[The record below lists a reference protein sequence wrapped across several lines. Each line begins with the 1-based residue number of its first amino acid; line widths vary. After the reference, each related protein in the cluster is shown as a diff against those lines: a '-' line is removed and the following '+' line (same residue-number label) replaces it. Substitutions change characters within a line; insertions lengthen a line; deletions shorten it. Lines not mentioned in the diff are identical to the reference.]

1 MSVRIAPSLLSADFS
16 CLASETLEVQE
27 AGADLLHL
35 DLMDGH
41 FVPNLTFGPLVVRWL
56 APHCEIPLDAHL
68 MVTEPD
74 AIITDLAEAGVS
86 RIAVHV
92 EACRHLHRTLTTIR
106 EQNVSA
112 GVALN
117 PTTSLHLLSDTL
129 PVVDFVVIMS
139 VNPGFGGQAFIVEA
153 LDKIRRL
160 RGMLREDSF
169 DITVDGGVD
178 VDNARQLVAA
188 GATTLVAGSSVFGAP
203 DRAAAVHRLRAA
215 AQEGETH

>member
-1 MSVRIAPSLLSADFS
+1 
-16 CLASETLEVQE
+16 
-27 AGADLLHL
+27 
-35 DLMDGH
+35 
-41 FVPNLTFGPLVVRWL
+41 
-56 APHCEIPLDAHL
+56 
-68 MVTEPD
+68 VTEPD
-74 AIITDLAEAGVS
+74 AIITELAEAGVS

-92 EACRHLHRTLTTIR
+92 EACRHLHRTLTAIR

-139 VNPGFGGQAFIVEA
+139 VNPGFGGQEFIAET
-153 LDKIRRL
+153 LDKVCRL
-160 RGMLREDSF
+160 RGMLPDDSF
-169 DITVDGGVD
+169 DITVDGGID
-178 VDNARQLVAA
+178 VANARQLVAA